1 MKTRIINRLK
11 KEGFKDFQIG
21 FIINIL
27 EEEGAFKTASK
38 AKKFTKA
45 DFRQTLLQ
53 LGCDAQHVEDWMKVR
68 TTKKGSFTKT
78 SLTHLINECDRNSFP
93 ISEAVRLCA
102 ENDWRGF
109 KYEWITNTNRNGIKE
124 TEIGATANM
133 AREVLQRAGFEY

>member
-1 MKTRIINRLK
+1 MKTRITNRLK
-11 KEGFKDFQIG
+11 REGFNAIEIG
-21 FIINIL
+21 TIIKIL
-27 EEEGAFKTASK
+27 GEEGAFKTAPK

-93 ISEAVRLCA
+93 ISEAVKLCA

-124 TEIGATANM
+124 TQIGTTASM
-133 AREVLQRAGFEY
+133 AREVLKRAGFEY